1 MEQDVL
7 RKCIVSGEVKE
18 KSELLRFV
26 AEQGHLVPDF
36 QKKHK
41 GKGIYV
47 SNSKDVLRIAVEK
60 HLFRRSAR
68 RQLKEEDEIVEIV
81 ENLMK
86 KRGLDFLNLARKAGV
101 AVSGFEKVCEKLKQN
116 KVAFLLEANDAGAD
130 GKKKIAAF
138 LQGIPVF
145 DDLYTTEELDN
156 ALNKT
161 NTVHI
166 AFLKS
171 DMAKAAYIEF
181 ERIKTFFGENSL

>member
-7 RKCIVSGEVKE
+7 RKCIACGEVKT

-36 QKKHK
+36 NKKLK

-47 SNSKDVLRIAVEK
+47 SNSRQMLQNAAGK
-60 HLFRRSAR
+60 HLFRKVAK

-81 ENLMK
+81 ENLME
-86 KRGLDFLNLARKAGV
+86 KRGLDFLNLARKAG
-101 AVSGFEKVCEKLKQN
+101 AIVSGFEKVSEKLKQG
-116 KVAFLLEANDAGAD
+116 KVAFLLQAKDAGED
-130 GKKKIAAF
+130 GKKKIAAISKD
-138 LQGIPVF
+138 IPIF
-145 DDLYTTEELDN
+145 DNLYTIEELDK
-156 ALNKT
+156 ALNKV

-171 DMAKAAYIEF
+171 EMAAAAYNEF
-181 ERIKTFFGENSL
+181 MKISNFFEENS